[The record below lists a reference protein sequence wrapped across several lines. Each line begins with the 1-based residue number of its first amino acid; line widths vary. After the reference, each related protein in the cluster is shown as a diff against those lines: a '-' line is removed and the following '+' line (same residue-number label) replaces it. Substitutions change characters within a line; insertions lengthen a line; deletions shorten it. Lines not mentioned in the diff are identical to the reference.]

1 MKKILLVLMLMFSI
15 SAFAQDNEGIRKVF
29 CELVGTGK
37 FMSSKIV
44 VTVDLGQ
51 ETNFWTGASK
61 QYLVDEKGKA
71 KTFNSMVDAMN
82 FMGKLGWE
90 FEQAYVVTVG
100 QQNIYHWLL
109 SKQISDDQELKE
121 GITTKEDYNK
131 EK

>member
-1 MKKILLVLMLMFSI
+1 MKKILLVLMLALSINAFS
-15 SAFAQDNEGIRKVF
+15 QDNEGIRKVF

-37 FMSSKIV
+37 FMSSKIIV
-44 VTVDLGQ
+44 SVDFGQ
-51 ETNFWTGASK
+51 ETNIWTGASK

-82 FMGKLGWE
+82 FMGKLGWD

-100 QQNIYHWLL
+100 QQNVYHWLL
-109 SKQISDDQELKE
+109 SKQISKDEELKE
-121 GITTKEDYNK
+121 GITTKDDYNK